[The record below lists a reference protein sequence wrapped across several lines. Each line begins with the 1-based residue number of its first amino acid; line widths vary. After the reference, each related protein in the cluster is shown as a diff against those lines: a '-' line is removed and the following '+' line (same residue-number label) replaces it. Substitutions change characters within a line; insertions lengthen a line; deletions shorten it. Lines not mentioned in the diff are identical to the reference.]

1 MNRKL
6 FLASLAA
13 AGMLAA
19 PLAGAPARAAAPAQT
34 RTAADVDKIVLDKAN
49 PTEITFLHR
58 YSGGQITAVLEI
70 VNDFNKNNPYGINVK
85 LERVDGGYDDLYNKI
100 NAGLQGGKVPNIA
113 QAYQNQASFYRG
125 NADAV
130 IDLTPFLQSKKYGL
144 KAAEVADY
152 YPIFL
157 ESDKNPQFPG
167 EVLGWPTSRSVAVL
181 YSNIDWL
188 KKLGAKAPPTTLKDF
203 EALACKATDS
213 ANGKYGYIWRGDAS
227 DYAAFVF
234 ANGGSIMKSDASAY
248 DFNSPAAVE
257 ALAMLQRLFRN
268 GCAVQLPSA
277 ERNGEQTRFA
287 AQNVLFVTASSTGL
301 PYYAST
307 ISKAQA
313 KFEWTMS
320 MFPQANPAK
329 PKVNLYGASWSVFS
343 ATPEEE
349 LASWLFLKH
358 FTEPKNIAAWAKASN
373 YIAVRKSAA
382 PIAIKDVNDSLGKT
396 FPNAAAGYAK
406 LYDMAKYGAVEA
418 PVAGYD
424 PVRKIIS
431 DLVVEVA
438 VKGQGDPKAA
448 LDAAVAKAN
457 EILAE
462 NAPE

>member
-1 MNRKL
+1 MNHKL
-6 FLASLAA
+6 ILASLI

-19 PLAGAPARAAAPAQT
+19 PIASAPAHAAALQRTPAQAQT
-34 RTAADVDKIVLDKAN
+34 LTAGDVDKIVLDKAN
-49 PTEITFLHR
+49 PTEITFLNR

-70 VNDFNKNNPYGINVK
+70 VNDFNKTNPYGINVK

-125 NADAV
+125 AANAV
-130 IDLTPFLQSKKYGL
+130 VDLTPFIQSKKYGL

-167 EVLGWPTSRSVAVL
+167 EVLGWPTSRSIAML
-181 YSNIDWL
+181 YSNLDWL
-188 KKLGAKAPPTTLKDF
+188 KKLGAKAPPATLKDF

-234 ANGGSIMKSDASAY
+234 ANGGSIMKADASAY

-257 ALAMLQRLFRN
+257 ALAMLQRLFKN

-277 ERNGEQTRFA
+277 ERNGEQARFA

-307 ISKAQA
+307 ITKA
-313 KFEWTMS
+313 
-320 MFPQANPAK
+320 PA
-329 PKVNLYGASWSVFS
+329 
-343 ATPEEE
+343 
-349 LASWLFLKH
+349 
-358 FTEPKNIAAWAKASN
+358 
-373 YIAVRKSAA
+373 
-382 PIAIKDVNDSLGKT
+382 
-396 FPNAAAGYAK
+396 
-406 LYDMAKYGAVEA
+406 
-418 PVAGYD
+418 
-424 PVRKIIS
+424 
-431 DLVVEVA
+431 
-438 VKGQGDPKAA
+438 
-448 LDAAVAKAN
+448 
-457 EILAE
+457 
-462 NAPE
+462 